1 MLTPTQQSYRINPT
15 NPFLCHHA
23 NTLCGIVH
31 KPIPFTIRPEEASLS
46 YSVVC
51 IPVNDYHLFKATD

>member
-15 NPFLCHHA
+15 NPFLCG
-23 NTLCGIVH
+23 TVH